1 VGESRRERG
10 TGESDG
16 EGDEFDLSPV
26 SLESRDEGGVFLAP
40 GFHFGVAAQIFVE
53 ADLDDDE
60 GIEFFIEG
68 RRVWVWGVRNA
79 PGINQVR
86 ARSMS
91 GGVKLLDIISRYNP
105 IRYAAGAAVYCEYP
119 STTERLLVSYR
130 GSLDTSVRQILR
142 TLLGL
147 GIGSSQSGWGVFTP
161 GEGSSP
167 SSEVDDPR

>member
-1 VGESRRERG
+1 MGLGGVVRVWDEVAPASSCGLHSRSDGGEGGGEVGESRRERG

-68 RRVWVWGVRNA
+68 RRV
-79 PGINQVR
+79 
-86 ARSMS
+86 
-91 GGVKLLDIISRYNP
+91 
-105 IRYAAGAAVYCEYP
+105 
-119 STTERLLVSYR
+119 
-130 GSLDTSVRQILR
+130 
-142 TLLGL
+142 
-147 GIGSSQSGWGVFTP
+147 
-161 GEGSSP
+161 
-167 SSEVDDPR
+167 